1 MLGKLRDAL
10 YNIVYVEGDT
20 ALQLLADMIRG
31 VDNPRTTA
39 YVKRQLKQAE
49 RKQQVQTGNTAQ
61 TFTKAEESVFRQ
73 LLERQENEEIMTYW
87 KRRKALLAYP
97 NKKALVEKAL
107 TLQKH
112 RDRLSNKA
120 DLQKLSRS
128 QQLEKLER
136 EFAAMKQLK
145 TSEGQKLKL

>member
-1 MLGKLRDAL
+1 
-10 YNIVYVEGDT
+10 
-20 ALQLLADMIRG
+20 
-31 VDNPRTTA
+31 
-39 YVKRQLKQAE
+39 
-49 RKQQVQTGNTAQ
+49 
-61 TFTKAEESVFRQ
+61 
-73 LLERQENEEIMTYW
+73 MTYW

-107 TLQKH
+107 ILQKH

-145 TSEGQKLKL
+145 TSEGQNLKL